1 MKKANLSAVIAA
13 AALALAV
20 LPAHAAVSCAVAGQY
35 DGKYDGADDHG
46 FVRVA
51 VAPDGTLTGK
61 AQSQVSGETF
71 AVGGVVASDGTLSTD
86 GSVQSGARF
95 AGRFFGDLAGGT
107 WGEAVVVNGTQ
118 HILAGTWGVQKTA
131 SADGCQ

>member
-13 AALALAV
+13 AAIALSA

-51 VAPDGTLTGK
+51 VSPDGTLTGK
-61 AQSQVSGETF
+61 AQSQVNGETF
-71 AVGGVVASDGTLSTD
+71 AVGGVVSSDGTLSTD

-95 AGRFFGDLAGGT
+95 GGRFFGDLAGGT
-107 WGEAVVVNGTQ
+107 WGKDVLVDGTQ

-131 SADGCQ
+131 PADGCQ